1 MLSDIRNASKS
12 GWTYILV
19 GVLIV
24 VFAVFF
30 GAPIDSCGGPKN
42 RVLLAKVGGD
52 DLHTDDLNPIFN
64 RVYGTRRTV
73 EDSQLLKQQSTSL
86 RALILIHLLSER
98 AMDAGIRV
106 SEEEFQKYVKNFY
119 RNPEFRLYSQNGTFD
134 GPQYKNWVQYGL
146 RVSIPAYEDFKRR
159 ELLARKWLETIEM
172 QYQAADWEIE
182 ELHQLRNNKVD
193 LEYLKFDPARIQELV
208 PVTQEEVDQYL
219 ASNASEI
226 KKYYEEN
233 KADYEDP
240 AQVRIRRI
248 FILKPGADEGDDAR
262 DAAKKKFD
270 TARERVKGEEF
281 ADVAGDMTE
290 DYAKEKQGLMDWS
303 TTENLDQNIATAIEG
318 AKVGDVREVETDFA
332 YMLVKLEDQKE
343 AKTTSLEEVRTEI
356 ARLQLQTQKVDTE
369 VERLVK
375 QVRTKLDEEGIDS
388 LQAAVDTLRTASEGL
403 DDEAAEGEE
412 QQSVWDAVT
421 VAKTGKFSL
430 EGQDLAAL
438 LGQQIPGL
446 GRSPW
451 DRVPGIGKSPE
462 LAMDA
467 FNLTEEKPVS
477 DKVYVVGD
485 ARFLVALAEKESADE
500 STLDEQR
507 TMLVE
512 EIRGAKIG
520 AALGPWQG
528 LFGYAMPADEY
539 GPVLEK
545 MLDQALKSNEL
556 KLYEENH
563 AAVGMLKIG
572 EDEPE
577 IDLSA
582 PPAKEQEKEES

>member
-42 RVLLAKVGGD
+42 RVLLAKVAGEQV
-52 DLHTDDLNPIFN
+52 HTDDLNPIFN

-86 RALILIHLLSER
+86 RAVLLIHLLSER
-98 AMDAGIRV
+98 AREAGVRV
-106 SEEEFQKYVKNFY
+106 DEDEFQTYIKNFY
-119 RNPEFRLYSQNGTFD
+119 RNPEFRLYSQNGSFD

-146 RVSIPAYEDFKRR
+146 RVSIADYEDFKRR
-159 ELLARKWLETIEM
+159 ELLARKWLETLEM

-182 ELHQLRNNKVD
+182 ELHELRNHKVD
-193 LEYLKFDPARIQELV
+193 LEYLKFDPSKIQESV
-208 PVTQEEVDQYL
+208 PVTDEEVAQYVSTNQDDI
-219 ASNASEI
+219 AT
-226 KKYYEEN
+226 YYEAN

-240 AQVRIRRI
+240 AQVRVRRI
-248 FILKPGADEGDDAR
+248 FILKPGAEEGDDAR
-262 DAAKKKFD
+262 DEAQKKFE
-270 TARERVKGEEF
+270 TARERVRSEDF
-281 ADVAGDMTE
+281 ATVAGDMTE
-290 DYAKEKQGLMDWS
+290 DYAKEQQGLMDWS
-303 TTENLDQNIATAIEG
+303 TTENLDQNIANALEG

-343 AKTTSLEEVRTEI
+343 ASTTSLEEAQSEI
-356 ARLQLQTQKVDTE
+356 ARLQLQKKKVDTE
-369 VERLVK
+369 VQKMVDEVK
-375 QVRTKLDEEGIDS
+375 SKLDEEGVDS
-388 LQAAVDTLRTASEGL
+388 LQAALDALRAPAEGE
-403 DDEAAEGEE
+403 EAAEGEE
-412 QQSVWDAVT
+412 ESLWDAVS

-462 LAMDA
+462 IAKDA
-467 FNLTEEKPVS
+467 FALTEENPVS
-477 DKVYVVGD
+477 DKVYEVGD
-485 ARFLVALAEKESADE
+485 ARFMIALAERETPDE
-500 STLDEQR
+500 EALEEQR
-507 TMLVE
+507 FDLAE
-512 EIRGAKIG
+512 EIRAAKIG
-520 AALGPWQG
+520 AALGQWQG

-539 GPVLEK
+539 GPVLEG
-545 MLDQALKSNEL
+545 LLEDALSQKEL

-572 EDEPE
+572 EDEPQ

-582 PPAKEQEKEES
+582 PPAAEEKAADKES